1 MFPQKRAQQATSSS
15 NNPKP
20 DRNDVIE
27 GVAEEVGEWVEY
39 VDSFGRTRRCPKE
52 DLPDIMT
59 GNHQQNRRRERFDI
73 YTHAHKIILLKKILL
88 KFFLLDIKNFM
99 VWWVF

>member
-15 NNPKP
+15 HNPKP

-59 GNHQQNRRRERFDI
+59 ENHQQNKRRERFDI
-73 YTHAHKIILLKKILL
+73 YSHAHKPKKILFIFSL
-88 KFFLLDIKNFM
+88 
-99 VWWVF
+99 